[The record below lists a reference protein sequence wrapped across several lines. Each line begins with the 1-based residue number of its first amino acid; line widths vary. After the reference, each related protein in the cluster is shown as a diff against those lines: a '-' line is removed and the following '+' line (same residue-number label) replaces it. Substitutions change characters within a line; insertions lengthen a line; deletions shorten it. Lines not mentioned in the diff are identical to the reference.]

1 MKTTKV
7 NIGLSLSRNFDKI
20 TLERVDES
28 ISHNNDEDF
37 VAEVKKRFSLL
48 RGEIEK
54 EFKNVQRWVWKRS
67 KSKIWRDWS

>member
-20 TLERVDES
+20 TLEMVDEP
-28 ISHNNDEDF
+28 ISHNDDEDF

-54 EFKNVQRWVWKRS
+54 EFKNVQR
-67 KSKIWRDWS
+67 

>member
-54 EFKNVQRWVWKRS
+54 EFKNVQR
-67 KSKIWRDWS
+67 

>member
-1 MKTTKV
+1 V

-20 TLERVDES
+20 TLEMVDEP
-28 ISHNNDEDF
+28 ISHNDDEDF

-54 EFKNVQRWVWKRS
+54 EFKNVQR
-67 KSKIWRDWS
+67 